1 MVFEIRNENGTV
13 FLSGR
18 LDASQVDKAKGAFE
32 DLGDKTVTADFSAL
46 DYISSAGIGVIL
58 ATYKRLTDAGQS
70 LRLVNMTDRIKNV
83 FKFAGLDKILT
94 IE

>member
-1 MVFEIRNENGTV
+1 MFEIRHENGTV
-13 FLSGR
+13 YLSGR
-18 LDASQVDKAKGAFE
+18 LDAAQVDKAKGAFE
-32 DLGDKTVTADFSAL
+32 NLGDKAVIADFSGL

-58 ATYKRLTDAGQS
+58 AIYKRLTDGGHT

-83 FKFAGLDKILT
+83 FKFAGLDKILM

>member
-1 MVFEIRNENGTV
+1 MFETRNENGTV
-13 FLSGR
+13 YLSGR
-18 LDASQVDKAKGAFE
+18 LDAAQVDKVKEAFE
-32 DLGDKTVTADFSAL
+32 SLGDGTVIVDFSAL
-46 DYISSAGIGVIL
+46 DYIASAGIGVIL
-58 ATYKRLTDAGQS
+58 VAYKRLADAGHT